1 MKPYI
6 VSLLAL
12 WCLVG
17 TSCSKDKNNVI
28 IEEEQQPEAVDL
40 YFPPLN
46 SSTWETT
53 SINEL
58 EWNTAGEQALLDF
71 LEEKNTKAFILLK
84 DGKIV
89 IEWYAADHGQDV
101 PWYWASAGKT
111 LTSFTTG
118 IALEEGYLSLADKT
132 SDYLGQGWTSTPTAK
147 EDLITIRN
155 QLTMT
160 TGMDDTQGDCK
171 TPDCLTYVADAG
183 TRWAYHNAPFTLI
196 QEVVPSAVN
205 TPFED
210 YFDTKLKNKIGMTGT
225 WISSNGMNNVYWSTA
240 RSMARFG
247 LLNLN
252 NGVWNGETVLAHT
265 DFLNDMKNTS
275 QDLNKSYGYLWW
287 LNGKESSMLPSIQV
301 VFDTPLMPDAP
312 ADLYAGLGKDDQ
324 KLHIVPSKNIVVVR
338 MGEDGGQAA
347 AGPSGFDNLLWEK
360 INAIIN

>member
-1 MKPYI
+1 MKPHI
-6 VSLLAL
+6 ISMLAL

-28 IEEEQQPEAVDL
+28 IEEEQQPEVVDL

-46 SSTWETT
+46 SNTWETT
-53 SINEL
+53 SINDL
-58 EWNTAGEQALLDF
+58 GWNTAGEQALLDF
-71 LEEKNTKAFILLK
+71 LEEKDTKAFILLK

-118 IALEEGYLSLADKT
+118 IALEEGYLSLTDKT
-132 SDYLGQGWTSTPTAK
+132 SDYLGQGWTSTPAAK
-147 EDLITIRN
+147 EDLITIWN

-171 TPDCLTYVADAG
+171 TPDCLTFVADAG
-183 TRWAYHNAPFTLI
+183 TRWAYHNAPYTLI
-196 QEVVPSAVN
+196 QDVVSAAVN

-225 WISSNGMNNVYWSTA
+225 WISSNGLNNVYWSTA

-252 NGVWNGETVLAHT
+252 NGVWNGQTVLGDT

-287 LNGKESSMLPSIQV
+287 LNGKESSMLPSVQI
-301 VFDTPLMPDAP
+301 VFNTPLVPDAP